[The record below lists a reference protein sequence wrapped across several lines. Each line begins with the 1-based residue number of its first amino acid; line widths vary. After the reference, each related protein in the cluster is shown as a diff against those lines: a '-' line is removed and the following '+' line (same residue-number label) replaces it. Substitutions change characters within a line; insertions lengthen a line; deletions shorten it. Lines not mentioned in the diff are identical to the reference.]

1 MHSRKQLQRMFCA
14 GLTACAVP
22 SLLLL
27 LLTHRY
33 KLSLLHRP
41 SNQSPPT
48 SITFKDF
55 SEDKASTKAKKAAAS
70 KGFGAASAAAKQ
82 ASAAAAA
89 VATELTAEQ
98 LGEILSC
105 NAYGDDHLDG
115 PLTTCRGSEQGSI
128 IGELKCCS
136 RDEAKG
142 GVFVHEGPFLL
153 LLRRG
158 QAVTHQQP
166 HSSAFLLS
174 K

>member
-1 MHSRKQLQRMFCA
+1 VLSA
-14 GLTACAVP
+14 ASAIV
-22 SLLLL
+22 LLLAC
-27 LLTHRY
+27 RY

-41 SNQSPPT
+41 SNQTPPT

-55 SEDKASTKAKKAAAS
+55 SEDKAMTKAKKAAAS

-82 ASAAAAA
+82 ASAAAAV

-128 IGELKCCS
+128 VGEHLTLSTDWQLGSMVLQQMCQTGS
-136 RDEAKG
+136 TDRTPELLG
-142 GVFVHEGPFLL
+142 GSHTLNSLGAA
-153 LLRRG
+153 
-158 QAVTHQQP
+158 AVALNQP
-166 HSSAFLLS
+166 SEVVLD
-174 K
+174 